1 MMVPSKQIVV
11 TVEIYTV
18 IDYRPTLINS
28 LFILESVKGTT
39 LILTSVKLRNIN
51 LNYVNSIL
59 KMQTS

>member
-11 TVEIYTV
+11 TVEIYRE
-18 IDYRPTLINS
+18 IEYRLTFTIS
-28 LFILESVKGTT
+28 FFILESVKGTT